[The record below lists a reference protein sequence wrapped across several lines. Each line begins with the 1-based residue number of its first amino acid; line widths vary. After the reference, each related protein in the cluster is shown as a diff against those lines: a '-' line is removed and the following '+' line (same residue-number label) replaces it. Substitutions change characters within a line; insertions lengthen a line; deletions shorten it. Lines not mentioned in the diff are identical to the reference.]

1 MDEPRRLVV
10 ALIAAIA
17 IVAFIVFARG
27 AANHDAPGMS
37 PSGTPPAGVVIT
49 TNG

>member
-10 ALIAAIA
+10 AVIAAIA
-17 IVAFIVFARG
+17 VVAFIVFARG

-37 PSGTPPAGVVIT
+37 PSGTQPAGVVVT
-49 TNG
+49 TTA

>member
-10 ALIAAIA
+10 AVIAAIA
-17 IVAFIVFARG
+17 VVAFIVFARG

-37 PSGTPPAGVVIT
+37 PSGTPAAGLVLT
-49 TNG
+49 TNA

>member
-10 ALIAAIA
+10 ALLAAIL
-17 IVAFIVFARG
+17 IVAFVAFARG

-37 PSGTPPAGVVIT
+37 PSGTQPAGVVMT

>member
-10 ALIAAIA
+10 AVIAASA
-17 IVAFIVFARG
+17 IVAFIAIARG

-37 PSGTPPAGVVIT
+37 PSGTSPAGAVVT
-49 TNG
+49 THA

>member
-1 MDEPRRLVV
+1 MDELWRLIV
-10 ALIAAIA
+10 AVFAAVA

-37 PSGTPPAGVVIT
+37 PSGTSPAGVVIT
-49 TNG
+49 SA

>member
-1 MDEPRRLVV
+1 MDEPRRLIIAV
-10 ALIAAIA
+10 IAAVA

-37 PSGTPPAGVVIT
+37 PSGTEPVGVVFST
-49 TNG
+49 DD

>member
-1 MDEPRRLVV
+1 MDEPRRLIV
-10 ALIAAIA
+10 AVIAAVA

-37 PSGTPPAGVVIT
+37 PSGTSPAGVVIT
-49 TNG
+49 SA

>member
-10 ALIAAIA
+10 AVIAAIA
-17 IVAFIVFARG
+17 IVAFIAFARG

-37 PSGTPPAGVVIT
+37 PSGSSTSGVVVT
-49 TNG
+49 TNA

>member
-10 ALIAAIA
+10 AVIAAVA
-17 IVAFIVFARG
+17 IVAFIAFARG

-37 PSGTPPAGVVIT
+37 PSGTSPAGVVIT
-49 TNG
+49 SA

>member
-1 MDEPRRLVV
+1 MDEPRRLIV
-10 ALIAAIA
+10 AVIAAVA

-37 PSGTPPAGVVIT
+37 PSGTQPAGVVVT
-49 TNG
+49 TTA

>member
-10 ALIAAIA
+10 ALIAVIA
-17 IVAFIVFARG
+17 LVAFIAFARG

-37 PSGTPPAGVVIT
+37 PSGTQQAGVAVAT
-49 TNG
+49 AA

>member
-1 MDEPRRLVV
+1 MDRMTRGIVAVV
-10 ALIAAIA
+10 AAIA

-37 PSGTPPAGVVIT
+37 PSGTGIVAAPTA
-49 TNG
+49 

>member
-10 ALIAAIA
+10 AVIAAVA

-37 PSGTPPAGVVIT
+37 PSGTSPTGSVVTSIA
-49 TNG
+49 

>member
-1 MDEPRRLVV
+1 MDEPRRLIV
-10 ALIAAIA
+10 AVIAAVA

-37 PSGTPPAGVVIT
+37 PSGTSPSGVVFT
-49 TNG
+49 PHA

>member
-10 ALIAAIA
+10 AVIAAIA
-17 IVAFIVFARG
+17 IVAFVVFARG

-37 PSGTPPAGVVIT
+37 PSGTQAAGVVIT